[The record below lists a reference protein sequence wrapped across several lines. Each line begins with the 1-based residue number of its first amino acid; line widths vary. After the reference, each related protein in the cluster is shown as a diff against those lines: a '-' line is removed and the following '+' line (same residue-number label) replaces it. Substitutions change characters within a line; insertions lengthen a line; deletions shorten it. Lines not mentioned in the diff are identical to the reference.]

1 MKLAEALSI
10 RKDLQTR
17 ISELTARLMNN
28 VKIQEGDEPA
38 EDPKD
43 LLKELDSC
51 LKQLEEYI
59 YRINVTNMR
68 TMCGKKTLTQ
78 LMAERDVLTK
88 RVSVLQEVFSAR
100 GDGTMVH
107 ASSSASE
114 RYSRSEIKY
123 VTTVDVKALR
133 KQIDKLSAQLRQLDI
148 EIQSINFSTEL
159 I

>member
-17 ISELTARLMNN
+17 INELSSRLMNN

-43 LLKELDSC
+43 LFKELDNC

-59 YRINVTNMR
+59 YRINLINMR
-68 TMCGKKTLTQ
+68 TMSGEKTLTQ

-88 RVSVLQEVFSAR
+88 RVSVMQQVFNQA
-100 GDGTMVH
+100 
-107 ASSSASE
+107 ALSSSE

-148 EIQSINFSTEL
+148 QIQSINFSTEL
-159 I
+159 L

>member
-10 RKDLQTR
+10 RKELQTR
-17 ISELTARLMNN
+17 ISQLSSRLMNN
-28 VKIQEGDEPA
+28 VRIQEGDEPA

-43 LLKELDSC
+43 LFKELDSC

-59 YRINVTNMR
+59 YRINLTNLH
-68 TMCGKKTLTQ
+68 TVSGKKSLTQ
-78 LMAERDVLTK
+78 LLAERDVLTK
-88 RVSVLQEVFSAR
+88 RVSVLQEVFNQ
-100 GDGTMVH
+100 
-107 ASSSASE
+107 ASSSSSE

-148 EIQSINFSTEL
+148 EIQSLSFSTEL

>member
-17 ISELTARLMNN
+17 INDLSRRLVNN

-59 YRINVTNMR
+59 YRINVTNIR
-68 TMCGKKTLTQ
+68 TMSGEKTLTQ

-88 RVSVLQEVFSAR
+88 RVSVMQEVFNQ
-100 GDGTMVH
+100 
-107 ASSSASE
+107 ASSSSSE

-133 KQIDKLSAQLRQLDI
+133 KQIDKLSSQLRQLDI

>member
-1 MKLAEALSI
+1 MFKTRLISGIVLVIAALVFIIVGGPLLLSVLLAISLIGMRELYSAVRLS
-10 RKDLQTR
+10 
-17 ISELTARLMNN
+17 
-28 VKIQEGDEPA
+28 
-38 EDPKD
+38 
-43 LLKELDSC
+43 
-51 LKQLEEYI
+51 
-59 YRINVTNMR
+59 
-68 TMCGKKTLTQ
+68 GKKTLTQ

-88 RVSVLQEVFSAR
+88 RVSVLQEVFK
-100 GDGTMVH
+100 H
-107 ASSSASE
+107 ASSSSSE